1 MSKIFLN
8 KEAENLEKEYL
19 KQYPNEESPFNW
31 FIVFSEDEIVNFVKN
46 RKGRKIGLKTEKD
59 VLDGGELIYIE

>member
-1 MSKIFLN
+1 MAN
-8 KEAENLEKEYL
+8 KGLKELYDDYN
-19 KQYPNEESPFNW
+19 KQFPNEENPLNW
-31 FIVFSEDEIVNFVKN
+31 SELVGVITIYNFMLN

>member
-19 KQYPNEESPFNW
+19 KQYPKEESPFNW

-59 VLDGGELIYIE
+59 VLDGGQLIYIE